1 VEHGRAH
8 RVGVIGHGAIGS
20 VVASELAA
28 GHVARCTLAG
38 VLTRSHRQDVP
49 QAVGSLDEL
58 LDRSDIVVEAAGHD
72 AVVDHAPRV
81 LGAGIDMLVV
91 SVGALVDDELR
102 ERLTSGDL
110 PGRLLL
116 SSGAIGGLGLMR
128 AAARLGAIDSV
139 RLTTT
144 KAPDAL
150 LAAWMT
156 PSLIAELRTS
166 TRPVPVFEGTARE
179 AVEHFPNS
187 VNVSATLALATLG
200 LDRTRVTVVAD
211 RTAVRVRHVIEVD
224 GDAGHYELHIDN
236 TPSSNPRTSAITP
249 FNVLRALS
257 DMSDGTVVG
266 L

>member
-1 VEHGRAH
+1 MAN
-8 RVGVIGHGAIGS
+8 RVGVIGHGAIGA

-28 GHVARCTLAG
+28 GRVPCCSLAG
-38 VLTRSHRQDVP
+38 VLTRSHLHDVP

-58 LDRSDIVVEAAGHD
+58 IECSDIIVEAAGHE
-72 AVVDHAPRV
+72 AVIDHAARI
-81 LGAGIDMLVV
+81 LAAGVDLLAV

-102 ERLTSGDL
+102 SRLTDPGL
-110 PGRLLL
+110 AGRLLL
-116 SSGAIGGLGLMR
+116 SSGAIGGLGLLR
-128 AAARLGAIDSV
+128 AAALLGSIDSV

-150 LAAWMT
+150 LASWMT
-156 PSLIAELRTS
+156 PSLTAELRTG
-166 TRPVPVFEGTARE
+166 TGPVPVFEGTARE
-179 AVEHFPNS
+179 AVAHFPTS

-211 RTAVRVRHVIEVD
+211 RSVVRVSHVIEVD

-236 TPSSNPRTSAITP
+236 TPSANPRTSAITP
-249 FNVLRALS
+249 YNVLRALS
-257 DMSDGTVVG
+257 DMSDGIVVG

>member
-1 VEHGRAH
+1 M
-8 RVGVIGHGAIGS
+8 IGHGAIGA

-28 GHVARCTLAG
+28 GRVPRCSLAG
-38 VLTRSHRQDVP
+38 VLTRSHLQDVP
-49 QAVGSLDEL
+49 AAVGSLDEL
-58 LDRSDIVVEAAGHD
+58 IERSDIVVEAAGHE
-72 AVVDHAPRV
+72 AVVDHAAPI
-81 LGAGIDMLVV
+81 LAAGVDLLVV

-102 ERLTSGDL
+102 ACLTSSDL

-116 SSGAIGGLGLMR
+116 SSGAIGGLGLLR
-128 AAARLGAIDSV
+128 AAALLGSIDSV

-156 PSLIAELRTS
+156 PSLTAELRTA
-166 TRPVPVFEGTARE
+166 TDPVPVFEGTARE
-179 AVEHFPNS
+179 AVAHFPTS

-211 RTAVRVRHVIEVD
+211 RRALRVRHVIEVD

-236 TPSSNPRTSAITP
+236 TPSTNPRTSAITP
-249 FNVLRALS
+249 YNVLRALG
-257 DMSDGTVVG
+257 DMSDGIVVG

>member
-1 VEHGRAH
+1 MTN
-8 RVGVIGHGAIGS
+8 RVGVIGHGAIGA
-20 VVASELAA
+20 VVSSELAA
-28 GHVARCTLAG
+28 GRVPCCTLAG
-38 VLTRSHRQDVP
+38 VLTRSHHHEGPD
-49 QAVGSLDEL
+49 AVRSLDEL
-58 LDRSDIVVEAAGHD
+58 MERSDIVVEAAGHQ
-72 AVVDHAPRV
+72 AVVDHAARI
-81 LGAGIDMLVV
+81 LGAGIDLLVV

-102 ERLTSGDL
+102 ARLTRADL

-116 SSGAIGGLGLMR
+116 SSGAIGGLGLLR
-128 AAARLGAIDSV
+128 AAALLGTIDSV

-156 PSLIAELRTS
+156 PSLTAELRHGTA
-166 TRPVPVFEGTARE
+166 PVPVFEGTARE
-179 AVEHFPNS
+179 AVAHFPTS

-211 RTAVRVRHVIEVD
+211 RAAVRVRHVIEVD

-236 TPSSNPRTSAITP
+236 TPSTNPRTSAITP
-249 FNVLRALS
+249 YNVLRALN
-257 DMSDGTVVG
+257 DMSDRTVVG